1 MAKKY
6 EGPAIGIDLGTT
18 YSCVAVWNDQN
29 NRAEIIHNDQGN
41 KTTPSFVAFTN
52 DQRLIGEAAKNQA
65 ASNPTN
71 IVFAFMRTKQTLIAA
86 DAKRLFNL
94 SIRCAPRGLPFHVC
108 FSIDAD
114 GILKVSAEEE
124 TSGNKKDITITNEN
138 GRLSREEIER
148 MIQEA
153 EHFKSE
159 DMKHVKKARAMRALD
174 DYVYNMKKI
183 MNDNSVTSKLTA
195 VDKVK
200 INSSIVKGEELIDDE
215 DHETFVLLDV
225 LRELESIFESAMK
238 KINKGYSND
247 ESDSDS

>member
-1 MAKKY
+1 MNNISGFINKLHSSTVSSFNVSLLTKLRCTVPLLF
-6 EGPAIGIDLGTT
+6 ECVRDL
-18 YSCVAVWNDQN
+18 VALLNVS
-29 NRAEIIHNDQGN
+29 I
-41 KTTPSFVAFTN
+41 S
-52 DQRLIGEAAKNQA
+52 
-65 ASNPTN
+65 
-71 IVFAFMRTKQTLIAA
+71 AFMRTKQTLIAA
-86 DAKRLFNL
+86 DAKILFNL

-114 GILKVSAEEE
+114 GMLKVSAEEE

-195 VDKVK
+195 IDKVK

-215 DHETFVLLDV
+215 DHETFVFVDV
-225 LRELESIFESAMK
+225 LRELESIFESTMK

>member
-1 MAKKY
+1 MTNRESKLPVRAAPK
-6 EGPAIGIDLGTT
+6 ALQIDE
-18 YSCVAVWNDQN
+18 D
-29 NRAEIIHNDQGN
+29 
-41 KTTPSFVAFTN
+41 
-52 DQRLIGEAAKNQA
+52 
-65 ASNPTN
+65 
-71 IVFAFMRTKQTLIAA
+71 AFMRTKQTLITA

-183 MNDNSVTSKLTA
+183 MNEYSVTSKLTA

-215 DHETFVLLDV
+215 DHETFVFVDV
-225 LRELESIFESAMK
+225 LRELESIFESDMK